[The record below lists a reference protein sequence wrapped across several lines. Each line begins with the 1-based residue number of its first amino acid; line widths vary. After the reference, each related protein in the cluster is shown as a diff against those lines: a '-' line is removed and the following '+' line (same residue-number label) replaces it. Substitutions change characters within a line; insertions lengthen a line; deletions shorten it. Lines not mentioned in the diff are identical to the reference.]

1 VSDINDRTIPLTD
14 VAWQHRQ
21 VRDEIQAA
29 FDRLLDDP
37 TCDGTPF
44 VDELEALLSD
54 HFGPPWHVVT
64 AQSGVAAQ
72 TLLLRALDIGPGDEV
87 ITIPNSD
94 LSTTA
99 AISQVGATFVLVD
112 VAEGGFQIDPAA
124 AERAITPRTKAILPV
139 HMYGTPA
146 PMPALQRIAKAHDL
160 RLIEDA
166 ALGLGAELDGARAG
180 TFGDGAFFSF
190 APRKILGGIGN
201 GGMALVEDPAVAHR
215 VRELRGY
222 GLDPEVQD
230 LPIAERHLRP
240 GLHHVAEGY
249 NLRLDGIQAAIVSA
263 KVRRLE
269 AWAELRCEVA
279 DRYDERF
286 AGVAG
291 IETPVIPAG
300 ARPAWR
306 NYTVLLDDRDGL
318 RHHLYD
324 RGITTG
330 TLYAPPVHLQPVYAH
345 LGIGPGSFPVAEAQ
359 AKRNLCLPIYPG
371 LERAQVDRI
380 ADEVIAFLRAA

>member
-1 VSDINDRTIPLTD
+1 MNDDPDRTIPLTD

-21 VRDEIQAA
+21 VRDEVQAA

-37 TCDGTPF
+37 TCDGAPF

-54 HFGPPWHVVT
+54 HFGAPWHVVT

-72 TLLLRALDIGPGDEV
+72 ALLLRALGVGPGDDV

-94 LSTTA
+94 LATTA

-112 VAEGGFQIDPAA
+112 VAEGSFQIDPVA
-124 AERAITPRTKAILPV
+124 AEQAITPRTKAILPV

-160 RLIEDA
+160 LLIEDA
-166 ALGLGAELDGARAG
+166 ALGLGAELDGVRAG
-180 TFGDGAFFSF
+180 TFGDGSFFSF

-201 GGMALVEDPAVAHR
+201 GGMALVGDPEVAHR

-249 NLRLDGIQAAIVSA
+249 NLRLDGIQAAIVTA

-279 DRYDERF
+279 ARYDERF
-286 AGVAG
+286 AGVAA
-291 IETPVIPAG
+291 IETPVVPEG

-306 NYTVLLDDRDGL
+306 NYTVLVDDRDGL
-318 RHHLYD
+318 RHHLYT
-324 RGITTG
+324 RGITAG

-345 LGIGPGSFPVAEAQ
+345 LGMGPGSYPVAEAQ
-359 AKRNLCLPIYPG
+359 AERILCLPIYPG
-371 LERAQVDRI
+371 LERAQVDRV
-380 ADEVIAFLRAA
+380 ADEVLAFLEAA